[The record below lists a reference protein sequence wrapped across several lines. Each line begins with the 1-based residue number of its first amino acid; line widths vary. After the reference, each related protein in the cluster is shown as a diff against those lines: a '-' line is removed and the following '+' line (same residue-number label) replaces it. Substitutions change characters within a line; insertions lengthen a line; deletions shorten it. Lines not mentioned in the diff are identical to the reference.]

1 MAVAIHQCRS
11 SWNFAREDTD
21 PIAPLRPEGPW
32 GPWAMHGAQC
42 QQKPVPM
49 APIQNAT
56 QKMPNPTQ
64 GPMLPQNAEVAPV
77 VLWEKP
83 PKPAGWSA
91 IWEVLPPPP
100 PPPFGQDG
108 VWIWVPEGEEAPVGG
123 MVPHEGAFLPCAD
136 LDDDSEE
143 ADAASQIP
151 AEFQGFTNPMQAPF
165 AEKSLGP
172 APASEYSSSGGLQE
186 TQIVQISNST
196 LPATSEHIAVSHQS
210 NVPLGFSGV
219 FHSQKSVHSTPPAHA
234 AGMSAGQR
242 GFGSAKD
249 AFGMPSPAT
258 PRPGNE
264 DAFST
269 KSATA
274 ATAFQSNPYPSLPG
288 VVQATMRETP
298 PPSQTQVWNP
308 FPTGTTISADP
319 PVEQA
324 WNPWASIGDG
334 DGPFSRS
341 LQDTQRR
348 IIGDIGAF
356 TSDDWRPPAGNV
368 SPRPSNAG
376 IGMQSTPR
384 GPLGPM
390 YPSPTPGNAPFAE
403 KSLGPAPAS
412 EYSSSGGLQET
423 QIVQISNS
431 TLPATSEHIAV
442 SHQSNVPLGFSGVFH
457 SQKSVHSTPPAHAA
471 GMSAGQRGFGSAKD
485 AFGMPSPATPRP
497 GNEDAFS
504 TKSATA
510 ATAFQSNPYPSLPG
524 VVQATMR
531 ETPPPSQTQVW
542 NPFPSRTTISADPPG
557 EQAWNPWAS
566 IGDGDG
572 PFGRSLQDTQRRI
585 VGDIGAFTSDDWRP
599 PVGNANPP
607 LWPCPSSNAGLQ
619 STPRVQLLD
628 VTGAGSGF
636 RRNMDPPGRSDF
648 VLGPMHPVP
657 APASCGATWMDDPRL
672 AQMPVAQIAE
682 RNRYAAPVLLDV
694 TSGGQSFRPDD

>member
-1 MAVAIHQCRS
+1 MV
-11 SWNFAREDTD
+11 
-21 PIAPLRPEGPW
+21 
-32 GPWAMHGAQC
+32 
-42 QQKPVPM
+42 
-49 APIQNAT
+49 
-56 QKMPNPTQ
+56 
-64 GPMLPQNAEVAPV
+64 PQNAEVAPV

-308 FPTGTTISADP
+308 FP
-319 PVEQA
+319 
-324 WNPWASIGDG
+324 
-334 DGPFSRS
+334 
-341 LQDTQRR
+341 
-348 IIGDIGAF
+348 
-356 TSDDWRPPAGNV
+356 
-368 SPRPSNAG
+368 
-376 IGMQSTPR
+376 
-384 GPLGPM
+384 
-390 YPSPTPGNAPFAE
+390 
-403 KSLGPAPAS
+403 
-412 EYSSSGGLQET
+412 
-423 QIVQISNS
+423 
-431 TLPATSEHIAV
+431 
-442 SHQSNVPLGFSGVFH
+442 
-457 SQKSVHSTPPAHAA
+457 
-471 GMSAGQRGFGSAKD
+471 
-485 AFGMPSPATPRP
+485 
-497 GNEDAFS
+497 
-504 TKSATA
+504 
-510 ATAFQSNPYPSLPG
+510 
-524 VVQATMR
+524 
-531 ETPPPSQTQVW
+531 
-542 NPFPSRTTISADPPG
+542 SRTTISADPPG

-572 PFGRSLQDTQRRI
+572 PFSRSLQDTQRRI